1 VRLTSIP
8 YLGRASEGFDALLRR
23 PSGPGDQVAKTGE
36 PMKGFATKA
45 IHGAAL
51 KKDVHGTLRMPVY
64 DSVAFEHESAED
76 MQAAFEGR
84 LAAHSYSRIS
94 NPTIEDY
101 EQRMRLLSDA
111 LGVIA
116 VSSGMAAISNVI
128 MALAEMGT
136 NIVTSRSLFGNT
148 YSLFESTL
156 RPWGLD
162 INYVDLSDGN
172 ALAAA
177 INENTRAVFLETI
190 TNPQLQVV
198 DVESVARVAHAQNV
212 PVVVD
217 GTVTSP
223 YLFRSKDFGADLEVM
238 ASTKY
243 ISGGATSVGGLILDY
258 GVFNWRHNPKIAPWV
273 AKYKANALLAWLR
286 AEVYRNLGACLSPH
300 NAYLQ
305 TLGLETLSLRAQ
317 RSCDNALAVA
327 QYLEAR
333 QEKVRAV
340 SYPGLPSSKFYHIAV
355 RQFPRGFGGI
365 LTFDLAGKD
374 ECFAFMKSLRL
385 IRRAT
390 NINDNKTLILHPA
403 STIYCEY
410 SPVEKEGMGV
420 SESMLRLSVGI
431 EDAADIIEDIELGF
445 SGL

>member
-1 VRLTSIP
+1 
-8 YLGRASEGFDALLRR
+8 
-23 PSGPGDQVAKTGE
+23 
-36 PMKGFATKA
+36 MKGFTTKA
-45 IHGAAL
+45 VHGAAV
-51 KKDVHGTLRMPVY
+51 KKDAHGTLRMPVY
-64 DSVAFEHESAED
+64 DNVAFEHESAED

-84 LAAHSYSRIS
+84 RAAHSYSRIS
-94 NPTIEDY
+94 NPTVEDY
-101 EQRMRLLSDA
+101 ERRVQLLSDA

-116 VSSGMAAISNVI
+116 VSSGMAAISIVI
-128 MALAEMGT
+128 LALAEAGT

-162 INYVDLSDGN
+162 ITYVDLSDGN
-172 ALAAA
+172 ALAAG
-177 INENTRAVFLETI
+177 INENTRAVFLESI

-198 DVESVARVAHAQNV
+198 DLEAVARVAHARKV
-212 PVVVD
+212 PVVLD

-258 GVFNWRHNPKIAPWV
+258 GTFNWRHNPKIAPWV
-273 AKYKANALLAWLR
+273 AKYRDNALLVWLR
-286 AEVYRNLGACLSPH
+286 AEVYRNLGSCLAPH

-305 TLGLETLSLRAQ
+305 ALGLETLSLRAQ
-317 RSCDNALAVA
+317 RSCENALAVA
-327 QYLEAR
+327 QYLAPR
-333 QEKVRAV
+333 QNRVRAV
-340 SYPGLPSSKFYHIAV
+340 NYPGLPTSKDYETAV
-355 RQFPRGFGGI
+355 RQFPHGFGGI
-365 LTFDLAGKD
+365 LTFDLASKD
-374 ECFAFMKSLRL
+374 QCFTFMNSLRL

-410 SPVEKEGMGV
+410 SPVEKEEMGV

-431 EDAADIIEDIELGF
+431 EDVMDIIEDLEVGF
-445 SGL
+445 AGL

>member
-1 VRLTSIP
+1 
-8 YLGRASEGFDALLRR
+8 
-23 PSGPGDQVAKTGE
+23 
-36 PMKGFATKA
+36 MKGFTTNA
-45 IHGAAL
+45 IHGAPV
-51 KKDVHGTLRMPVY
+51 KKDAHGTLRMPVY
-64 DSVAFEHESAED
+64 DSVAFEHETAEN

-84 LAAHSYSRIS
+84 MPSHSYSRIS

-101 EQRMRLLSDA
+101 EQRVRLLSDA

-128 MALAEMGT
+128 LALAESGT

-162 INYVDLSDGN
+162 ISYVDLSDGA

-177 INENTRAVFLETI
+177 IDEKTRAVFLETI

-198 DVESVARVAHAQNV
+198 DAAAVAKVAHARNV
-212 PVVVD
+212 PVIVD
-217 GTVTSP
+217 GTVTTP
-223 YLFRSKDFGADLEVM
+223 YLFRAKDFGADLEVM

-258 GVFNWRHNPKIAPWV
+258 GTFNWRHNPKIAPWV
-273 AKYKANALLAWLR
+273 AKFKASALLVWLR

-317 RSCDNALAVA
+317 RSCENTLAVA
-327 QYLEAR
+327 QYLER
-333 QEKVRAV
+333 CHPRVHAV
-340 SYPGLPSSKFYHIAV
+340 NYPGLPSSKYHETAK
-355 RQFPRGFGGI
+355 RQFPNGFGGI
-365 LTFDLAGKD
+365 LTFTLAGKA
-374 ECFAFMKSLRL
+374 ECFSLMNNLRM

-390 NINDNKTLILHPA
+390 NINDNKSLILHPA

-410 SPVEKEGMGV
+410 SPVEKEDMDV

-431 EDAADIIEDIELGF
+431 EDVDDIIEDLNV
-445 SGL
+445 GLAAL

>member
-1 VRLTSIP
+1 
-8 YLGRASEGFDALLRR
+8 
-23 PSGPGDQVAKTGE
+23 
-36 PMKGFATKA
+36 MKGFTTKA
-45 IHGAAL
+45 IHGAPV
-51 KKDVHGTLRMPVY
+51 KKDAHGTLRTPVY
-64 DSVAFEHESAED
+64 DSVAFEHESAEN

-84 LAAHSYSRIS
+84 LPAHSYSRIS
-94 NPTIEDY
+94 NPTVEDY
-101 EQRMRLLSDA
+101 EQRVRLLADA

-128 MALAEMGT
+128 LALAEAGT

-162 INYVDLSDGN
+162 ITYVDLSDS
-172 ALAAA
+172 AA
-177 INENTRAVFLETI
+177 ISRAIDASTRAVFLETI
-190 TNPQLQVV
+190 TNPQLQVI
-198 DVESVARVAHAQNV
+198 DIAAVAEVAHSHNV

-223 YLFRSKDFGADLEVM
+223 YLFRAKDFGVDIEIM

-258 GVFNWRHNPKIAPWV
+258 GTFNWRRNPKIAPWV
-273 AKYKANALLAWLR
+273 AKFGANALLVWLR

-305 TLGLETLSLRAQ
+305 MVGLETLALRAR
-317 RSCDNALAVA
+317 RSCENALAVA
-327 QYLEAR
+327 QHLEHR
-333 QEKVRAV
+333 GGKICSVN
-340 SYPGLPSSKFYHIAV
+340 YPGLVSSPYHQTAA
-355 RQFPRGFGGI
+355 REFPNGFGGI
-365 LTFDLAGKD
+365 LTFSLANKA
-374 ECFAFMKSLRL
+374 ECFALMNRL
-385 IRRAT
+385 AMIRRAT

-410 SPVEKEGMGV
+410 SPVEKDEMHV

-431 EDAADIIEDIELGF
+431 EDLQDIIDDLEQ
-445 SGL
+445 GLSAL

>member
-1 VRLTSIP
+1 
-8 YLGRASEGFDALLRR
+8 
-23 PSGPGDQVAKTGE
+23 
-36 PMKGFATKA
+36 MKGFTTNA
-45 IHGAAL
+45 IHGAPV
-51 KKDVHGTLRMPVY
+51 KKDAHGTLRMPVY
-64 DSVAFEHESAED
+64 DSVAFEHETAEN

-84 LAAHSYSRIS
+84 MPSHSYSRIS

-101 EQRMRLLSDA
+101 EQRVRLLSDA

-128 MALAEMGT
+128 LALAEAGT

-162 INYVDLSDGN
+162 INYVDLSDAT

-177 INENTRAVFLETI
+177 IDEKTRAVFLEAI

-198 DVESVARVAHAQNV
+198 DVAAVAKVAHARNV
-212 PVVVD
+212 PVIVD
-217 GTVTSP
+217 GTVTTP
-223 YLFRSKDFGADLEVM
+223 YLFRAKDFGADLEVM

-258 GVFNWRHNPKIAPWV
+258 GTFNWRHNPKIAPWV
-273 AKYKANALLAWLR
+273 AKFKASALLVWLR

-317 RSCDNALAVA
+317 RSCENTLAVA
-327 QYLEAR
+327 QFLER
-333 QEKVRAV
+333 RHPQVHAV
-340 SYPGLPSSKFYHIAV
+340 NYPGLPISKYHETAKQ
-355 RQFPRGFGGI
+355 QFPNGFGGI
-365 LTFDLAGKD
+365 LTFTLTGKA
-374 ECFAFMKSLRL
+374 ECFTLMNNLRM

-390 NINDNKTLILHPA
+390 NINDNKSLILHPA

-410 SPVEKEGMGV
+410 SPAEKEEMDI
-420 SESMLRLSVGI
+420 SDSMLRLSVGI
-431 EDAADIIEDIELGF
+431 EDVDDIVEDLHM
-445 SGL
+445 GLATL

>member
-1 VRLTSIP
+1 
-8 YLGRASEGFDALLRR
+8 
-23 PSGPGDQVAKTGE
+23 
-36 PMKGFATKA
+36 MKGFTTKA
-45 IHGAAL
+45 LHGEAVKQDA
-51 KKDVHGTLRMPVY
+51 HGTLRMPVY
-64 DSVAFEHESAED
+64 DSVAFEHQSAED

-94 NPTIEDY
+94 NPTVEHF
-101 EQRMRLLSDA
+101 EQRVRLLSDA

-128 MALAEMGT
+128 LALAEAGA
-136 NIVTSRSLFGNT
+136 NIVTTRSLFGNT

-162 INYVDLSDGN
+162 ITYVDLADAQ

-177 INENTRAVFLETI
+177 INQNTRAVFLESI
-190 TNPQLQVV
+190 TNPQLQVP
-198 DVESVARVAHAQNV
+198 DLEAVAKVAHAHNV

-223 YLFRSKDFGADLEVM
+223 YLFRAKDFGADVEVI

-258 GVFNWRHNPKIAPWV
+258 GTFNWRHNPKIAPWV
-273 AKYKANALLAWLR
+273 AKYKANALLTWMR

-305 TLGLETLSLRAQ
+305 TLGLETLSLRAHQ
-317 RSCDNALAVA
+317 SCQNALAVA
-327 QYLEAR
+327 EYLQSR
-333 QEKVRAV
+333 NDRVRSV
-340 SYPGLPSSKFYHIAV
+340 NYPGLPTSKYHEIAV

-374 ECFAFMKSLRL
+374 ECFAFINRLQL

-410 SPVEKEGMGV
+410 SPVEKEDMHV
-420 SESMLRLSVGI
+420 RESMLRLSVGI
-431 EDAADIIEDIELGF
+431 EDVEDLIENLETGF
-445 SGL
+445 AGL